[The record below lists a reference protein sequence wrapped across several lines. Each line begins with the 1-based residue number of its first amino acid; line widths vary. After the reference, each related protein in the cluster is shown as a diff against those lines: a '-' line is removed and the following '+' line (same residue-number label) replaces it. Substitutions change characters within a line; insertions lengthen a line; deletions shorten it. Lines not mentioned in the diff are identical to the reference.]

1 MKLSQIPRLRLA
13 LLCLA
18 LCGLS
23 RTAAAEVLQWYVVPP
38 GADGPSA
45 MAPPPASSKAMPA
58 PAPSTGAEGK
68 SLRYGELI
76 DDVAQRHALDPL
88 LVHAVVE
95 TESAYRPQAVSD
107 KGAIGLMQVMPATGM
122 RFGQRALT
130 EPRANL
136 EAGAAYLS
144 WLLRR
149 FDGRLELALA
159 GYNAGEGAVARY
171 GNAVPPY
178 EETQEYVRK
187 VMARYARLRGG
198 ASRGIPASAMPD
210 AAVAAAR
217 RVGKPKGTM
226 GGVGDM
232 GQLWRIFTGGSNA
245 GGANGT

>member
-1 MKLSQIPRLRLA
+1 MRLSRIPWRRLA
-13 LLCLA
+13 LLFWA

-23 RTAAAEVLQWYVVPP
+23 RMVSAEGLQWYVVPP
-38 GADGPSA
+38 GGDGPSA
-45 MAPPPASSKAMPA
+45 MAPLPASPKAMPA
-58 PAPSTGAEGK
+58 PASPSGAEGK

-95 TESAYRPQAVSD
+95 MESAYRPEAISD

-144 WLLRR
+144 WLMRR

-159 GYNAGEGAVARY
+159 GYNAGEGAVVRY

-178 EETQEYVRK
+178 EETQTYVRK

-198 ASRGIPASAMPD
+198 ASPGVPASDVPA

-217 RVGKPKGTM
+217 RAGKPKATM